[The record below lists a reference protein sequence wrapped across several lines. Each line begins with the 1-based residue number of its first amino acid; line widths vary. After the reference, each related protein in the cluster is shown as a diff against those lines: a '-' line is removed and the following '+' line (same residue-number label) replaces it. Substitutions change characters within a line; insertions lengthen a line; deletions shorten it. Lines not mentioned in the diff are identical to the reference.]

1 MSKIKSLKGMKF
13 GRLTVIANL
22 PIIKN
27 KRTYWLCKCECGN
40 EKFVDAKHLKAGAIR
55 SCGCLRKEYYSR
67 PKCKQSRTRLETVYR
82 KMKSRCNNPHNVK
95 YSIYGGRGIKM
106 CEEWQRNSKAFYQ
119 WAMQNGYKDNLTIER
134 IDVNGDYEPNNC
146 KFATYKEQ
154 ANNTRRNHFVE
165 INGKRKTIAQWAEYY
180 KMSYGQCYY
189 WLVKKK

>member
-1 MSKIKSLKGMKF
+1 MPKFKSLKEMKF
-13 GRLTVIANL
+13 GRLTVIADF
-22 PIIKN
+22 PVIKN
-27 KRTYWLCKCECGN
+27 KRTYWLCRCECGN
-40 EKFVDAKHLKAGAIR
+40 EKLVDDKHLKAGTIR
-55 SCGCLRKEYYSR
+55 SCGCLRKEYYCRS
-67 PKCKQSRTRLETVYR
+67 KCKQGGTRLETIYR

-95 YSIYGGRGIKM
+95 YPIYGGRGIKM
-106 CEEWQRNSKAFYQ
+106 CEEWQKNSKLFYQ

-165 INGKRKTIAQWAEYY
+165 INGTRKTIAQWAEHY
-180 KMSYGQCYY
+180 KMSYGKCYC